1 MLTDVPWRPWH
12 QPMFRFAAPPEG
24 DHPLTPLHPAVET
37 YRVMLR
43 AEGAAERLCAA
54 VQAASRIHNGLMT
67 MDEARAM
74 MMGYPSE

>member
-1 MLTDVPWRPWH
+1 MLTGVPWRPWD
-12 QPMFRFAAPPEG
+12 QPMFRFAVVEG
-24 DHPLTPLHPAVET
+24 DDHPLTPLHPAVET
-37 YRVMLR
+37 HRAMLR